1 MPVIKRY
8 PNRKLYDTAAK
19 QYVSLGAIADLI
31 RGGADVQVVDYTTGE
46 DLTALILMQVIVE
59 QEKKKS
65 GFLPQ
70 SVLAGLVQAGGDT
83 MSAIRRA
90 LEIPL
95 DLMRQVDEE
104 IEHRIQSL
112 VKAGELRE
120 EEGIHLRDKLVGLS
134 SRLAPGGWSGEARA
148 TCAFRSRRPDTLP
161 ASVPLRPARRARSRA
176 GCDEPQRA
184 HRSGLTPPDQ
194 RGCRSRRVASPFLL
208 I

>member
-8 PNRKLYDTAAK
+8 PNRKLYDTGAK
-19 QYVSLGAIADLI
+19 QYVSLDGIADLI
-31 RGGADVQVVDYTTGE
+31 RGGADVRVVDYTTGE

-83 MSAIRRA
+83 VSAVRRA

-104 IEHRIQSL
+104 IEQRIHSL
-112 VKAGELRE
+112 VKAGELGE
-120 EEGIHLRDKLVGLS
+120 EEGSHLRDKLVGLS
-134 SRLAPGGWSGEARA
+134 SRFAPGSWSGEAA
-148 TCAFRSRRPDTLP
+148 
-161 ASVPLRPARRARSRA
+161 V
-176 GCDEPQRA
+176 QRA
-184 HRSGLTPPDQ
+184 LSGHGVPTRLQLRSLADQ
-194 RGCRSRRVASPFLL
+194 LDALEAELDAMSRGRPTDQA
-208 I
+208 

>member
-19 QYVSLGAIADLI
+19 QYVSLHGIADLI
-31 RGGADVQVVDYTTGE
+31 RGGADVQVVDYTTGD

-59 QEKKKS
+59 QEKKQS

-83 MSAIRRA
+83 VSAMRRA

-112 VKAGELRE
+112 VKTGELGE
-120 EEGIHLRDKLVGLS
+120 EDGLHLRDKLIGLS
-134 SRLAPGGWSGEARA
+134 NRLAPSSWSGEAA
-148 TCAFRSRRPDTLP
+148 
-161 ASVPLRPARRARSRA
+161 V
-176 GCDEPQRA
+176 QRA
-184 HRSGLTPPDQ
+184 LSGHGVASRTQLQSLADQLDALEAELDAMSRSGPTDQ
-194 RGCRSRRVASPFLL
+194 A
-208 I
+208 

>member
-8 PNRKLYDTAAK
+8 PNRKLYDTSAK
-19 QYVSLGAIADLI
+19 QYVSLDGIAELI
-31 RGGADVQVVDYTTGE
+31 RSGAEVQVVDYTTGE
-46 DLTALILMQVIVE
+46 DLTALVLMQVIVE

-83 MSAIRRA
+83 VSAVRRA

-112 VKAGELRE
+112 VKSGELRE
-120 EEGIHLRDKLVGLS
+120 EEGMRLRDKLVGLS
-134 SRLAPGGWSGEARA
+134 GRLAPGGWTGEA
-148 TCAFRSRRPDTLP
+148 
-161 ASVPLRPARRARSRA
+161 V
-176 GCDEPQRA
+176 QRA
-184 HRSGLTPPDQ
+184 LSGHGVPTRSQLQSLSDQLDALEAELDAMSRSGPTDQ
-194 RGCRSRRVASPFLL
+194 A
-208 I
+208 

>member
-19 QYVSLGAIADLI
+19 QYVSLDGIAELI

-46 DLTALILMQVIVE
+46 DLTALVLMQVIVE
-59 QEKKKS
+59 QEKKQS

-70 SVLAGLVQAGGDT
+70 SVLAGLVRAGGDT
-83 MSAIRRA
+83 MSAVRRA

-104 IEHRIQSL
+104 IEQRIQSL
-112 VKAGELRE
+112 VKSGELRE

-134 SRLAPGGWSGEARA
+134 GRLAPGGWSGEAVERVLSDHGVPTRSQLQSLSNQLDA
-148 TCAFRSRRPDTLP
+148 LEAELDAMSRSR
-161 ASVPLRPARRARSRA
+161 
-176 GCDEPQRA
+176 
-184 HRSGLTPPDQ
+184 
-194 RGCRSRRVASPFLL
+194 SPNQA
-208 I
+208 

>member
-19 QYVSLGAIADLI
+19 QYVSLDGIAELI

-59 QEKKKS
+59 QEKKQS

-83 MSAIRRA
+83 VSAVRRA

-112 VKAGELRE
+112 VRAGELRE

-134 SRLAPGGWSGEARA
+134 SRLAPGGWSGEA
-148 TCAFRSRRPDTLP
+148 
-161 ASVPLRPARRARSRA
+161 SV
-176 GCDEPQRA
+176 QRA
-184 HRSGLTPPDQ
+184 LSDHGIPTRTQLQSLSDQ
-194 RGCRSRRVASPFLL
+194 LDALEAELDAISRKGP
-208 I
+208 INQD

>member
-83 MSAIRRA
+83 MSAMRRA

-112 VKAGELRE
+112 VKTGELRE
-120 EEGIHLRDKLVGLS
+120 EEGVHLRDKLVGLS
-134 SRLAPGGWSGEARA
+134 GHLTPGGWSGEA
-148 TCAFRSRRPDTLP
+148 
-161 ASVPLRPARRARSRA
+161 V
-176 GCDEPQRA
+176 QRA
-184 HRSGLTPPDQ
+184 LSDHGVPTRSQLQSLSDQLDALEAELDAMSRSGPTNQ
-194 RGCRSRRVASPFLL
+194 A
-208 I
+208 

>member
-1 MPVIKRY
+1 MPIIKRY

-19 QYVSLGAIADLI
+19 QYVSLDDIAELI

-59 QEKKKS
+59 QEKKQS

-83 MSAIRRA
+83 MSAVRRA

-112 VKAGELRE
+112 VKSGELRE
-120 EEGIHLRDKLVGLS
+120 EEGKNLRDKLVGLS
-134 SRLAPGGWSGEARA
+134 SRLTPGGWSGEA
-148 TCAFRSRRPDTLP
+148 
-161 ASVPLRPARRARSRA
+161 SVRRALSDHGVPTRTQLQSLSDQLDALEAELDAISRKGPA
-176 GCDEPQRA
+176 NQ
-184 HRSGLTPPDQ
+184 S
-194 RGCRSRRVASPFLL
+194 
-208 I
+208 

>member
-1 MPVIKRY
+1 MPVVKRY
-8 PNRKLYDTAAK
+8 PNRKLYDTSAK
-19 QYVSLGAIADLI
+19 QYVSLDGIADLI

-83 MSAIRRA
+83 VSAVRRA

-112 VKAGELRE
+112 VKTGELRE
-120 EEGIHLRDKLVGLS
+120 EEGVHLRDKLVGLS
-134 SRLAPGGWSGEARA
+134 GRLAPDGWSGEA
-148 TCAFRSRRPDTLP
+148 
-161 ASVPLRPARRARSRA
+161 V
-176 GCDEPQRA
+176 QRA
-184 HRSGLTPPDQ
+184 LSVHGVPTRSQLQSLSDQLDALEAELDAMSRSGPTDQ
-194 RGCRSRRVASPFLL
+194 A
-208 I
+208 

>member
-19 QYVSLGAIADLI
+19 QYVSLDGIAELI
-31 RGGADVQVVDYTTGE
+31 RSGAEVQVVDYTTGE

-59 QEKKKS
+59 QEKKQS

-83 MSAIRRA
+83 VAAVRRA

-104 IEHRIQSL
+104 IEQRIQSL
-112 VKAGELRE
+112 VRAGELRE

-134 SRLAPGGWSGEARA
+134 NRLASAGWSGEA
-148 TCAFRSRRPDTLP
+148 
-161 ASVPLRPARRARSRA
+161 SV
-176 GCDEPQRA
+176 QRA
-184 HRSGLTPPDQ
+184 LSDHGVPTRTQLQSLSDQLDVLEAELDAMSRSGPPNQ
-194 RGCRSRRVASPFLL
+194 A
-208 I
+208 

>member
-19 QYVSLGAIADLI
+19 QYVSLDGIADLI

-59 QEKKKS
+59 QEKKQS

-70 SVLAGLVQAGGDT
+70 SVLAGLLQAGGDT
-83 MSAIRRA
+83 MSAVRRA

-95 DLMRQVDEE
+95 DLMRQVDDE

-112 VKAGELRE
+112 VKTGELGE
-120 EEGIHLRDKLVGLS
+120 EEGLHLRDKLVGLS
-134 SRLAPGGWSGEARA
+134 SRLASGGWSGEAA
-148 TCAFRSRRPDTLP
+148 
-161 ASVPLRPARRARSRA
+161 V
-176 GCDEPQRA
+176 QRA
-184 HRSGLTPPDQ
+184 LSGHGVATRSQLQSLADQ
-194 RGCRSRRVASPFLL
+194 LEALEAELDAMSRNGPADQF
-208 I
+208 